1 MPMFGLELAQLV
13 CTLVRLSNPAH
24 PDFGVETKLREI
36 LGSNLTPP
44 ASQPYGTLVGAGAEP
59 RAHVS
64 LSIARGCSLPLRT
77 SGCT

>member
-44 ASQPYGTLVGAGAEP
+44 HLNPMAPW
-59 RAHVS
+59 
-64 LSIARGCSLPLRT
+64 
-77 SGCT
+77 